1 MTITVPVEI
10 DNTEF
15 RNFAELEQGV
25 YHAAMI
31 FGRGLIQHV
40 LETRDLQLHSE
51 RDATRYRNKGLRKT
65 CIKTIMGEVEVN
77 RRVYQDLEQ
86 QAPESEQFKSV
97 YLLDEELGINK
108 IGNISEG
115 VCQLLG
121 KAICES
127 SYRATARQISEQTGQ
142 TISAQ
147 GAWNV
152 VQALGEKQIS
162 QTERNAELE
171 AAHAGK
177 GTVATKILYEEN
189 DGIWLKLQ
197 GQSRAEE
204 GTSKEMKVGIA
215 YDGVRWTTY
224 KSGTKRRNLDNK
236 VAIAGFMPIEEYRAQ
251 KEGLIASVFS
261 TDEIELRVF
270 NGDGGSWTLPKQNEG
285 KICVLDE
292 FHRNKK
298 LKECIKDSEFAT
310 LLRGLLYEN
319 KIDEVLEC
327 LEAQINSLTDEEEIA
342 KMKELQ
348 RYYSEHK
355 EALKSYYDR
364 GIDIPETRDPGT
376 IHHARLG
383 SMESN
388 VFTLIGNRMKGRR
401 ACWSIRGGN
410 HLAAL
415 LCAAHTTGLTRLF
428 SPLPEIPVLEEKE
441 EEWIDDG
448 KPISASKMPQSEGT
462 GYEHQHNISTTNY
475 SEILRTI
482 ATFSPFST
490 LSL

>member
-1 MTITVPVEI
+1 M
-10 DNTEF
+10 
-15 RNFAELEQGV
+15 
-25 YHAAMI
+25 
-31 FGRGLIQHV
+31 
-40 LETRDLQLHSE
+40 
-51 RDATRYRNKGLRKT
+51 
-65 CIKTIMGEVEVN
+65 
-77 RRVYQDLEQ
+77 
-86 QAPESEQFKSV
+86 
-97 YLLDEELGINK
+97 
-108 IGNISEG
+108 
-115 VCQLLG
+115 
-121 KAICES
+121 
-127 SYRATARQISEQTGQ
+127 
-142 TISAQ
+142 
-147 GAWNV
+147 
-152 VQALGEKQIS
+152 
-162 QTERNAELE
+162 
-171 AAHAGK
+171 
-177 GTVATKILYEEN
+177 
-189 DGIWLKLQ
+189 
-197 GQSRAEE
+197 
-204 GTSKEMKVGIA
+204 
-215 YDGVRWTTY
+215 
-224 KSGTKRRNLDNK
+224 
-236 VAIAGFMPIEEYRAQ
+236 
-251 KEGLIASVFS
+251 
-261 TDEIELRVF
+261 
-270 NGDGGSWTLPKQNEG
+270 
-285 KICVLDE
+285 
-292 FHRNKK
+292 
-298 LKECIKDSEFAT
+298 
-310 LLRGLLYEN
+310 
-319 KIDEVLEC
+319 LEC

-355 EALKSYYDR
+355 EALKGYYDR

-428 SPLPEIPVLEEKE
+428 SPLPEIPVSEEKE

>member
-86 QAPESEQFKSV
+86 QVPESEQFKSV

-204 GTSKEMKVGIA
+204 GTSKEMKVGI
-215 YDGVRWTTY
+215 
-224 KSGTKRRNLDNK
+224 
-236 VAIAGFMPIEEYRAQ
+236 P
-251 KEGLIASVFS
+251 
-261 TDEIELRVF
+261 
-270 NGDGGSWTLPKQNEG
+270 
-285 KICVLDE
+285 
-292 FHRNKK
+292 
-298 LKECIKDSEFAT
+298 
-310 LLRGLLYEN
+310 
-319 KIDEVLEC
+319 
-327 LEAQINSLTDEEEIA
+327 
-342 KMKELQ
+342 
-348 RYYSEHK
+348 
-355 EALKSYYDR
+355 
-364 GIDIPETRDPGT
+364 
-376 IHHARLG
+376 
-383 SMESN
+383 
-388 VFTLIGNRMKGRR
+388 
-401 ACWSIRGGN
+401 
-410 HLAAL
+410 
-415 LCAAHTTGLTRLF
+415 LTRVGR
-428 SPLPEIPVLEEKE
+428 SDVIWITRLP
-441 EEWIDDG
+441 
-448 KPISASKMPQSEGT
+448 
-462 GYEHQHNISTTNY
+462 
-475 SEILRTI
+475 
-482 ATFSPFST
+482 
-490 LSL
+490 